1 MQDYIGHKLTEEF
14 HRLCG
19 KLPKDVR
26 KRVSRKIEMLRQDPR
41 HCSLCLKKVG
51 TYWSIKISRGHRA
64 LAVKD
69 SGTLVWEWIGPHD
82 EYVRRIRESKFR

>member
-14 HRLCG
+14 QGWCG

-26 KRVSRKIEMLRQDPR
+26 KRVFRKFEMLRQDPR

-64 LAVKD
+64 LAVKE
-69 SGTLVWEWIGPHD
+69 GKVFVWVWVGRHD
-82 EYVRRIRESKFR
+82 EYERRLR